1 MVFDPVAGPEL
12 IDLAKATRY
21 HGRIFVYGR
30 LGGEPSLFFAAL
42 RLAKG
47 FTLRGYSLFG
57 VINFPAIFERGKA
70 AASGAAAG
78 ICRPETDRVFKFE
91 QVVDAHRHMGSNT
104 QQGKIVVEVS

>member
-1 MVFDPVAGPEL
+1 MKVTAS
-12 IDLAKATRY
+12 R
-21 HGRIFVYGR
+21 
-30 LGGEPSLFFAAL
+30 GGG
-42 RLAKG
+42 KG

-70 AASGAAAG
+70 AAAGVTAG